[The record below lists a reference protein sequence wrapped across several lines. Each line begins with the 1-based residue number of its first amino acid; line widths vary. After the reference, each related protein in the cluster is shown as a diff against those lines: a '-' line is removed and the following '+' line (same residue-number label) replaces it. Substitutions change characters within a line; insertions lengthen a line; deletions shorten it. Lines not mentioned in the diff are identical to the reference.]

1 MELQKMRNSLVE
13 KSQQKI
19 FLVLK
24 PSLPLAVILKVYQ
37 NRRLITNL
45 FNSFVGWWLKYKM
58 QCKVTWKISSIYVAH
73 ENTNVW
79 RAIA

>member
-1 MELQKMRNSLVE
+1 MELQKMRNSIVE

-37 NRRLITNL
+37 KANNKFI
-45 FNSFVGWWLKYKM
+45 
-58 QCKVTWKISSIYVAH
+58 
-73 ENTNVW
+73 
-79 RAIA
+79 